1 MMLALVVAALLQ
13 GGAPA
18 APAASPN
25 AKPRRV
31 TPVLAF
37 PEPGLDDTAAYQGYE
52 TRLYRDAANNTVQ
65 IYLDRRSG
73 RVVELLADALD
84 ESVGFTVRSGDRP
97 APIGWS
103 GASAQVSDSAGTR
116 TLTWSFAARTRR
128 VTIGFFLL
136 GTMRVE
142 RDFQYAKAQLKPFDS
157 PPFVIAPESALVAHI
172 AKLGGD
178 EQRRQL
184 ALLGAS
190 SVAELSARLDAVPV
204 ARETGATW
212 SVVIERPALDGKT
225 RLRLELQGDARTS
238 RASATGHLVS
248 IQARAGAPLRIAV
261 RVATDA
267 PALTPLTRGEIFSP
281 DFLTF
286 LARARAAAHGSATSP
301 AGVRARRLE
310 REVRSVEVLSSN
322 EKLMAG
328 LPNFATYFGR
338 DGMMTALM
346 MQPIWRPAMSAHVIA
361 SVLRKLGPHGD
372 VSHEEALGEQAIREH
387 AEIYDSLMTVYEHE
401 SADGARADST
411 LTAARDVLAQL
422 RRVRENYHM
431 MDDEFQLPVLEARY
445 LSDSAVPAA
454 DKRALLF
461 GTENGATRLSLMTR
475 ELALVSAETQPYTRD
490 SAARS
495 MVGFEKLDST
505 HWRSASWRDSN
516 DGYGNGR
523 FAMDINA
530 IWAPRALQATQ
541 MILHELYS
549 LGIDAGALDTVLPR
563 SPHTPLHDWLRDTA
577 SLARAIDAWRGARTH
592 FVVRFDSAHVRDRV
606 QAKLAWLPSSERSY
620 WDKTLARTG
629 ASRDSLVF
637 LALSL
642 DSAGAPIPIVN
653 TDPATDLFLSDFTAS
668 IIAGRMQPAD
678 VLQEVAPFVRAYP
691 VGLFIAGLGPVVS
704 NDAYASQSVWDAF
717 RQDAYHSP
725 RVVWGREVNLLLLG
739 LAKQIAAGYD
749 TRGALIEPSLAP
761 YVRSLH
767 SALDQTL
774 TAVTASRLEHN
785 ELWSYRIANGKLLPT
800 RYGTASDVQL
810 WSATDLAVQFALSTL
825 PR

>member
-1 MMLALVVAALLQ
+1 MIVALVVAALVQ

-18 APAASPN
+18 TAAPATHTSA
-25 AKPRRV
+25 RRV

-84 ESVGFTVRSGDRP
+84 ESVGFTVRSGDR
-97 APIGWS
+97 AASIDWA
-103 GASAQVSDSAGTR
+103 GAGAQVSHSADTR
-116 TLTWSFAARTRR
+116 TLTWSLAARARR
-128 VTIGFFLL
+128 LRIGFFLL

-142 RDFQYAKAQLKPFDS
+142 RDFQYAKAHLKPFDAA
-157 PPFVIAPESALVAHI
+157 PFVIAPESALVAHI
-172 AKLGGD
+172 GKLGGD

-184 ALLGAS
+184 ASLGAS
-190 SVAELSARLDAVPV
+190 SVAELSARLDPAPV
-204 ARETGATW
+204 ARDANGSW
-212 SVVIERPALDGKT
+212 SVVIEKPALDGKT
-225 RLRLELQGDARTS
+225 RLRLELEGDARTS
-238 RASATGHLVS
+238 QASVAGRVVS
-248 IQARAGAPLRIAV
+248 IQSRGTAPLRIAV
-261 RVATDA
+261 RVTTDA
-267 PALTPLTRGEIFSP
+267 PALTPLTRDEIFSP
-281 DFLTF
+281 AFLSF
-286 LARARAAAHGSATSP
+286 LARARAAAHGSTTTA

-346 MQPIWRPAMSAHVIA
+346 MQPIWRPAMQAHAIA
-361 SVLRKLGPHGD
+361 SVLRKLGPLGD

-387 AEIYDSLMTVYEHE
+387 AEIYDALMTAYE
-401 SADGARADST
+401 SASSDPVRADST
-411 LTAARDVLAQL
+411 LAAAREVLANL

-445 LSDSAVPAA
+445 LSDSVSPA

-461 GTENGATRLSLMTR
+461 GTENGTTRLSLMMR
-475 ELALVSAETQPYTRD
+475 ELALVSVETQAYTRD
-490 SAARS
+490 STAQDLVS
-495 MVGFEKLDST
+495 FVKLDST

-516 DGYGNGR
+516 AGYGNGR
-523 FAMDINA
+523 FAFDINA
-530 IWAPRALQATQ
+530 IWAPRALEATRT
-541 MILHELYS
+541 ILRELKS

-563 SPHTPLHDWLRDTA
+563 SPRTPLQDWLRDTA
-577 SLARAIDAWRGARTH
+577 SLARAIDAWRGARAH
-592 FVVRFDSAHVRDRV
+592 FVVRLDSVQVRQHV
-606 QAKLAWLPSSERSY
+606 QAKLAWLPAPERTY

-629 ASRDSLVF
+629 AGRDSLVF

-642 DSAGAPIPIVN
+642 DSAGAPIAIVN
-653 TDPATDLFLSDFTAS
+653 TDPATDLFLGDYTAN
-668 IIAGRMQPAD
+668 IIAGRTQPAD
-678 VLQEVAPFVRAYP
+678 VLQEVAPFVRPYP
-691 VGLFIAGLGPVVS
+691 VGLFVAGLGPVVS
-704 NDAYASQSVWDAF
+704 NDAYAPQSVWDAF

-725 RVVWGREVNLLLLG
+725 RVVWGREVSLLLLG
-739 LAKQIAAGYD
+739 LAKQIATAYD
-749 TRGALIEPSLAP
+749 STGTLAQPSLGP
-761 YVRSLH
+761 YVRTLRA
-767 SALDQTL
+767 ALDSTL
-774 TAVTASRLEHN
+774 AAVTASHLEHN

-810 WSATDLAVQFALSTL
+810 WSATDLAVQYALSTL
-825 PR
+825 PH

>member
-1 MMLALVVAALLQ
+1 MMLAFVVAALLQ

-18 APAASPN
+18 PAAIAPN
-25 AKPRRV
+25 ASTKRV

-97 APIGWS
+97 APIDWA
-103 GASAQVSDSAGTR
+103 GAGAQVSDSAGAR
-116 TLTWSFAARTRR
+116 TLAWSLAARARR
-128 VTIGFFLL
+128 VTIGFVLL

-142 RDFQYAKAQLKPFDS
+142 RDFQYAKAELKPFDA

-172 AKLGGD
+172 AKLGEG
-178 EQRRQL
+178 EQQRQL

-190 SVAELSARLDAVPV
+190 SAAELSGRLDPVPV
-204 ARETGATW
+204 AHDANGSW
-212 SVVIERPALDGKT
+212 SVVIEKPALDGKS
-225 RLRLELQGDARTS
+225 RLRLELQGDARAS
-238 RASATGHLVS
+238 RVSVAGHVVS
-248 IQARAGAPLRIAV
+248 IQNRGDAPLRIAV
-261 RVATDA
+261 RVTTDA
-267 PALTPLTRGEIFSP
+267 PALTPLTRDEIFSP
-281 DFLTF
+281 AFFAF
-286 LARARAAAHGSATSP
+286 LARARVGWHGSAASP
-301 AGVRARRLE
+301 AGVHARRLE
-310 REVRSVEVLSSN
+310 REVRSVELLSSS

-361 SVLRKLGPHGD
+361 SVLRKLGPRGD

-387 AEIYDSLMTVYEHE
+387 AELYDSLMTVYERARDAS
-401 SADGARADST
+401 SADSALA
-411 LTAARDVLAQL
+411 AARDVLGQL

-445 LSDSAVPAA
+445 LSDSAVPPA

-461 GTENGATRLSLMTR
+461 GTENGATRLALMMR
-475 ELALVSAETQPYTRD
+475 ELGLVSAETQAYTRD
-490 SAARS
+490 SAAGDL
-495 MVGFEKLDST
+495 VGFEKLDST

-516 DGYGNGR
+516 AGYGNGR

-530 IWAPRALQATQ
+530 IWAPRALEATRV
-541 MILHELYS
+541 ILRELQS
-549 LGIDAGALDTVLPR
+549 LGIDAGALDTVLPP
-563 SPHTPLHDWLRDTA
+563 SPRAPLRDWLRDTT
-577 SLARAIDAWRGARTH
+577 SLARAIDAWRGARAN
-592 FVVRFDSAHVRDRV
+592 FVVRFDSAQVDHAVR
-606 QAKLAWLPSSERSY
+606 AKLAWLPSSERSY
-620 WDKTLARTG
+620 WQKVLTQSRAG
-629 ASRDSLVF
+629 RDSLVF

-642 DSAGAPIPIVN
+642 DSAGTPIPIVN
-653 TDPATDLFLSDFTAS
+653 TDPATDLFLGDFTRS
-668 IIAGRMQPAD
+668 IIDGSTRATD
-678 VLQEVAPFVRAYP
+678 VLQEVAPFTRPYP
-691 VGLFIAGLGPVVS
+691 VGLFVAGLGPVVS

-739 LAKQIAAGYD
+739 LAKQIAAAYD
-749 TRGALIEPSLAP
+749 TSGALARPSLAP
-761 YVRSLH
+761 YVRSLR
-767 SALDQTL
+767 SALDRTRA
-774 TAVTASRLEHN
+774 AVTASHLEHN
-785 ELWSYRIANGKLLPT
+785 ELWSYRIANGRLLPT
-800 RYGTASDVQL
+800 RYGTSSDVQL

>member
-1 MMLALVVAALLQ
+1 
-13 GGAPA
+13 
-18 APAASPN
+18 
-25 AKPRRV
+25 
-31 TPVLAF
+31 
-37 PEPGLDDTAAYQGYE
+37 
-52 TRLYRDAANNTVQ
+52 
-65 IYLDRRSG
+65 
-73 RVVELLADALD
+73 
-84 ESVGFTVRSGDRP
+84 
-97 APIGWS
+97 
-103 GASAQVSDSAGTR
+103 
-116 TLTWSFAARTRR
+116 
-128 VTIGFFLL
+128 
-136 GTMRVE
+136 
-142 RDFQYAKAQLKPFDS
+142 
-157 PPFVIAPESALVAHI
+157 
-172 AKLGGD
+172 
-178 EQRRQL
+178 
-184 ALLGAS
+184 
-190 SVAELSARLDAVPV
+190 
-204 ARETGATW
+204 
-212 SVVIERPALDGKT
+212 
-225 RLRLELQGDARTS
+225 
-238 RASATGHLVS
+238 
-248 IQARAGAPLRIAV
+248 
-261 RVATDA
+261 
-267 PALTPLTRGEIFSP
+267 
-281 DFLTF
+281 
-286 LARARAAAHGSATSP
+286 
-301 AGVRARRLE
+301 VRARRLE

-461 GTENGATRLSLMTR
+461 GTENGATRLALMTR

-490 SAARS
+490 TAARS

-563 SPHTPLHDWLRDTA
+563 SSHTPLHDWLRDTA
-577 SLARAIDAWRGARTH
+577 SLSRAIDAWRGARTH

-749 TRGALIEPSLAP
+749 TRGALLQPSLAP

-767 SALDQTL
+767 AALDQTL
-774 TAVTASRLEHN
+774 AAVTASHLEHN

>member
-1 MMLALVVAALLQ
+1 MMLALVFAALLQ
-13 GGAPA
+13 GGAPV
-18 APAASPN
+18 APAPSPN

-65 IYLDRRSG
+65 IYLDRPSG

-97 APIGWS
+97 AHIGWS

-116 TLTWSFAARTRR
+116 TLTWSLAAQARR

-142 RDFQYAKAQLKPFDS
+142 RDFQYAKAQLKPFDA
-157 PPFVIAPESALVAHI
+157 PPFVIAPESALVAHL

-190 SVAELSARLDAVPV
+190 SVAELSARLDAVPI

-212 SVVIERPALDGKT
+212 SVVIERRALDGKT

-238 RASATGHLVS
+238 RASVTGHLVS

-310 REVRSVEVLSSN
+310 REVRSVEVLSSD

-431 MDDEFQLPVLEARY
+431 MDDEYQLPVLEARY

-461 GTENGATRLSLMTR
+461 GTENGATRLALMTR

-490 SAARS
+490 TAARS

-606 QAKLAWLPSSERSY
+606 HAKLAWLPSSERSY

-725 RVVWGREVNLLLLG
+725 RVVWGREVNLLLLA

-749 TRGALIEPSLAP
+749 TRGALIQPSLAP

>member
-13 GGAPA
+13 A
-18 APAASPN
+18 APAPAHVAPN
-25 AKPRRV
+25 TGPRRV

-52 TRLYRDAANNTVQ
+52 TRLYRDAAHNTVQ

-73 RVVELLADALD
+73 RVVELLADAID
-84 ESVGFTVRSGDRP
+84 ESVGFTIRSGTRP
-97 APIGWS
+97 APIDWS
-103 GASAQVSDSAGTR
+103 GSAAQVSDTAGMR
-116 TLTWSFAARTRR
+116 TLTWSLAARARR

-142 RDFQYAKAQLKPFDS
+142 RDFQYAKAHLKPFDV

-172 AKLGGD
+172 AKLGAG

-190 SVAELSARLDAVPV
+190 SVAELAARLDPVPI
-204 ARETGATW
+204 ARQTHGSW
-212 SVVIERPALDGKT
+212 SVVIEKPSLDGKT
-225 RLRLELQGDARTS
+225 HLRLELEGDARTS
-238 RASATGHLVS
+238 RASAAGHVVS
-248 IQARAGAPLRIAV
+248 IESLGGAPLRIAV
-261 RVATDA
+261 RVTTDA
-267 PALTPLTRGEIFSP
+267 PALTPLARDEIFSP
-281 DFLTF
+281 AF
-286 LARARAAAHGSATSP
+286 LAFLAKARAAAHGSLTSP

-310 REVRSVEVLSSN
+310 REVRSVEVLSST

-346 MQPIWRPAMSAHVIA
+346 MQPIWRPAMSAHVIS
-361 SVLRKLGPHGD
+361 SVLRKLGPNGD

-387 AEIYDSLMTVYEHE
+387 AEIYDSLMTAYE
-401 SADGARADST
+401 SASSDSAPADSA
-411 LTAARDVLAQL
+411 LAAARDVLANL

-461 GTENGATRLSLMTR
+461 GTENGTTRLSLMMR
-475 ELALVSAETQPYTRD
+475 ELALVSSETQPYTRD
-490 SAARS
+490 SAAQHLVS
-495 MVGFEKLDST
+495 FVKLDST

-516 DGYGNGR
+516 AGYGNGR

-530 IWAPRALQATQ
+530 IWAWRALDATRV
-541 MILHELYS
+541 ILRELNA
-549 LGIDAGALDTVLPR
+549 LGVGAGALDTVLPR
-563 SPHTPLHDWLRDTA
+563 SPRTPLHDWLRDTA
-577 SLARAIDAWRGARTH
+577 SLSRAIDAWRGARTH
-592 FVVRFDSAHVRDRV
+592 FVVRFDSTQIREHVD
-606 QAKLAWLPSSERSY
+606 AKLAWLPSSERAY
-620 WDKTLARTG
+620 WDGILARTG
-629 ASRDSLVF
+629 AGRDSLVF

-642 DSAGAPIPIVN
+642 DSAGAPVPIVN
-653 TDPATDLFLSDFTAS
+653 TDPATDLFLGDFTAS
-668 IIAGRMQPAD
+668 ILAGHTQPAD
-678 VLQEVAPFVRAYP
+678 VLQEVAPFVRPYP

-725 RVVWGREVNLLLLG
+725 RVVWGREVSLLLLG
-739 LAKQIAAGYD
+739 LAKQIAAAYD
-749 TRGALIEPSLAP
+749 TTGTLARPSLGP
-761 YVRSLH
+761 YVRTLRA
-767 SALDQTL
+767 ALDSTL
-774 TAVTASRLEHN
+774 AAVTASHLEHN
-785 ELWSYRIANGKLLPT
+785 ELWSYRIANGELLPT

-810 WSATDLAVQFALSTL
+810 WSATDLAVQYALSTL
-825 PR
+825 PH